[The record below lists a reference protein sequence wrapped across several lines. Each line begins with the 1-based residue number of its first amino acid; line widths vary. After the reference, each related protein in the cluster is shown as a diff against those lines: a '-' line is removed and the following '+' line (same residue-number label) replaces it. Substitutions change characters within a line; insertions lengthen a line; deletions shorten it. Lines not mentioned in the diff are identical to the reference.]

1 MHQMPK
7 VNPKCAE
14 TEHESVR
21 ALAASLLAM
30 GSKQEFA
37 ALGPGFRVVAS
48 AATRRPLP
56 LRVVPGPERQPR
68 HPASWVTTWPI
79 S

>member
-7 VNPKCAE
+7 ANPKCAE

-37 ALGPGFRVVAS
+37 ALGPGFRVVA
-48 AATRRPLP
+48 APEARQLLP
-56 LRVVPGPERQPR
+56 L
-68 HPASWVTTWPI
+68 
-79 S
+79 